1 MDSFTGDLGIG
12 KSRIPL
18 AQKTS
23 ELERLDRLKRQ
34 TETLKDANSAKDAKR
49 LKEACQDFE
58 AIFIKQMLD
67 GMRKT
72 VPRAELLE
80 RTLGEEIFE
89 DILYTEYA
97 KIMSRRGSLGIADL
111 LFKQLFSPSIQ
122 NE

>member
-1 MDSFTGDLGIG
+1 MSANDLI
-12 KSRIPL
+12 
-18 AQKTS
+18 
-23 ELERLDRLKRQ
+23 LDRLKAPLAQRTAEIENLNRLQQQ
-34 TETLKDANSAKDAKR
+34 TQTTKDTKK

-72 VPRAELLE
+72 VPKTELLE

-89 DILYTEYA
+89 DMLYTEYA
-97 KIMSRRGSLGIADL
+97 KIMSRRGSLGIADI
-111 LFKQLFSPSIQ
+111 LFKQLSTPSIK

>member
-1 MDSFTGDLGIG
+1 MSTIDLPLD
-12 KSRIPL
+12 KSKVPL
-18 AQKTS
+18 AQKTT
-23 ELERLDRLKRQ
+23 EIETLNRLQRQ
-34 TETLKDANSAKDAKR
+34 TQTAKDTKK

-72 VPRAELLE
+72 VPKTELLE

-89 DILYTEYA
+89 DMLYTEYA
-97 KIMSRRGSLGIADL
+97 KIMSRRGSLGIADI
-111 LFKQLFSPSIQ
+111 LFKQLSTPSIK